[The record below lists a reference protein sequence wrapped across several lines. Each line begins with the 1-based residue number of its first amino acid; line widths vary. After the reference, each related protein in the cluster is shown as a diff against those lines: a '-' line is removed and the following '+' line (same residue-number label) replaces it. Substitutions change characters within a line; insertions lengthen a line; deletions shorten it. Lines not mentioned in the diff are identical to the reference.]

1 MLLFVYLKIINLLL
15 LEPIYKMIKNFEKSY
30 KKSFLYSFFFE
41 NEISEIKKFGDI
53 NAKNKFF
60 WNNVINNFVEISVIV
75 IIFN

>member
-1 MLLFVYLKIINLLL
+1 MKIINLLL

-60 WNNVINNFVEISVIV
+60 WNKVINNFVTKITEISVIV